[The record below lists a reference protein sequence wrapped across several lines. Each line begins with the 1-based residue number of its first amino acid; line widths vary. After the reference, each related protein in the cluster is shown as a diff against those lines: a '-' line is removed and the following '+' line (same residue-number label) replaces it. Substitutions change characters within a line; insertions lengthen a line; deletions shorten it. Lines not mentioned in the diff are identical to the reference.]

1 MNRIDNCLSS
11 LETSRNLFENLCEAG
26 SRRPLQRYELLESFP
41 QASNVLLARIDQGMQ
56 EEERMVN
63 RVMSGEEDFGAGLIA
78 NNSEEDRQNQLSH
91 LPESSTSQPSSLSS
105 TQFTHFSS
113 LSDDELSGGS
123 GAHSAETWMTSL
135 LSGSHI
141 LRTIRSNSKYPQAK
155 TEDKIVELRC
165 VNRPETTIIT
175 NKNFLSRKYRS
186 LFSKPYCCCF
196 PHQNGDTCRF
206 RSKSEWVDHEIE
218 HHRNHYVW
226 KCNTCLVSFRR
237 RPEGEEHLI
246 QKHCRPSH
254 PAFLIL
260 APNNSQHFVR
270 PVQEEQC
277 SFCLQ
282 KSFSS
287 MDEFFDHLGQHMEAG
302 FSRFFAKFDP
312 IPAYRPQWVL
322 TMLQNL
328 RKSCLRV
335 FSQIIWRCARMWTS
349 GYKPLPKDP
358 RVTIF
363 NDSRQ
368 RWEGYAVSIDT
379 GSEVNLIDKSLVNE
393 LRLPTRSVQPP
404 LILQGVGNQE
414 VLVDSIAQPEWRYI
428 PTDWDQERPL
438 QTHRDYTF
446 HVVDGI
452 HRGSN
457 IRFLIGE
464 DFIRKTGLVG
474 VDDQRFTRRVLIL
487 KPIKDKDKD
496 KDKKGMIDML
506 ILSHSSGY

>member
-1 MNRIDNCLSS
+1 
-11 LETSRNLFENLCEAG
+11 
-26 SRRPLQRYELLESFP
+26 
-41 QASNVLLARIDQGMQ
+41 
-56 EEERMVN
+56 
-63 RVMSGEEDFGAGLIA
+63 
-78 NNSEEDRQNQLSH
+78 
-91 LPESSTSQPSSLSS
+91 
-105 TQFTHFSS
+105 
-113 LSDDELSGGS
+113 
-123 GAHSAETWMTSL
+123 
-135 LSGSHI
+135 
-141 LRTIRSNSKYPQAK
+141 
-155 TEDKIVELRC
+155 
-165 VNRPETTIIT
+165 
-175 NKNFLSRKYRS
+175 
-186 LFSKPYCCCF
+186 
-196 PHQNGDTCRF
+196 
-206 RSKSEWVDHEIE
+206 
-218 HHRNHYVW
+218 
-226 KCNTCLVSFRR
+226 
-237 RPEGEEHLI
+237 
-246 QKHCRPSH
+246 
-254 PAFLIL
+254 
-260 APNNSQHFVR
+260 
-270 PVQEEQC
+270 
-277 SFCLQ
+277 
-282 KSFSS
+282 
-287 MDEFFDHLGQHMEAG
+287 
-302 FSRFFAKFDP
+302 
-312 IPAYRPQWVL
+312 
-322 TMLQNL
+322 
-328 RKSCLRV
+328 
-335 FSQIIWRCARMWTS
+335 MWTS